1 MYYRYINPC
10 RAVFAQN
17 VGKSINFINYSETGG
32 KSMKKYENLE
42 IEVSA
47 LNVSDVITT
56 SPIKITDTG
65 VDTPWV
71 GLTPDGPTY

>member
-1 MYYRYINPC
+1 MR
-10 RAVFAQN
+10 
-17 VGKSINFINYSETGG
+17 
-32 KSMKKYENLE
+32 KYENIE

-47 LNVSDVITT
+47 LKINDVITT